1 MTHVP
6 VEVARNIRSVMEKGY
21 DSILL
26 CEYDLYGRN

>member
-6 VEVARNIRSVMEKGY
+6 VEVVRNLKSAMEKGY